1 MARKLKLP
9 ILVLSFFIFPSIA
22 ATPLVLQ
29 GAGKK
34 LEFKVTK
41 SGLFISESKPN
52 SHADKTLQLLTKV
65 KLQELLKKK
74 SDLRLSPGV
83 RLCDALKGK
92 VWVLEDE
99 KKLEW
104 SICQFDD
111 GSALLTDDLGKLSQ
125 TLN

>member
-1 MARKLKLP
+1 MVRKLKLP
-9 ILVLSFFIFPSIA
+9 ILLLSLIIFPSVA
-22 ATPLVLQ
+22 ATPLILQ
-29 GAGKK
+29 GPGKK
-34 LEFKVTK
+34 LEFKATK

-52 SHADKTLQLLTKV
+52 SYADKTLQSLTKV
-65 KLQELLKKK
+65 KLQELLNKKA
-74 SDLRLSPGV
+74 DQRLSPGV
-83 RLCDALKGK
+83 RLCDALQGK

>member
-9 ILVLSFFIFPSIA
+9 ILVLSFFIFPAIA
-22 ATPLVLQ
+22 ATPLILQ
-29 GAGKK
+29 GPGKK

-41 SGLFISESKPN
+41 SGLSISESKPN
-52 SHADKTLQLLTKV
+52 SHADKTLQSLTKV

-99 KKLEW
+99 KKFEW

-111 GSALLTDDLGKLSQ
+111 ESALLTDDLGKLSQ

>member
-22 ATPLVLQ
+22 ATTIVLQ
-29 GAGKK
+29 GPGKK
-34 LEFKVTK
+34 LEFKLTK
-41 SGLFISESKPN
+41 SGLSISESKPH
-52 SHADKTLQLLTKV
+52 SQADKTLQLLTKV
-65 KLQELLKKK
+65 KIQELLKKK